1 MGVRL
6 RIKWLWVRIPLHSV
20 IVNQDLKSSKV
31 AEYKKNCLKSSKTE
45 AVLFKLSRKLT
56 YVPIKLKL
64 NGKRLYPTKSV
75 KYFGIKVDENLNWK
89 HEISDVAIKLN
100 RANSILSN
108 LRHFIYR
115 KTLKPIYH
123 VIFEPHL
130 CYSSLVWAQNL
141 SSVIRL
147 SILQKKSL
155 WIIYLRS
162 RSAHTSPLFR
172 ETNILIKMLYC
183 LFIKKYFNNFLPTT
197 FKNSFTFSSDM
208 HGYRTCWCNVVPP
221 RNTTLYGRNS
231 FNISAAY
238 TWNHLQ
244 KLNENNLFYQ
254 LPPSKFKIIIKKLF
268 LNNYN

>member
-1 MGVRL
+1 MLFLTCLGTKFKFNYKTFYFAKEIL
-6 RIKWLWVRIPLHSV
+6 MDYI
-20 IVNQDLKSSKV
+20 SSKSQCSYISFIQRNQHSNKI
-31 AEYKKNCLKSSKTE
+31 AL
-45 AVLFKLSRKLT
+45 
-56 YVPIKLKL
+56 
-64 NGKRLYPTKSV
+64 
-75 KYFGIKVDENLNWK
+75 EN
-89 HEISDVAIKLN
+89 
-100 RANSILSN
+100 
-108 LRHFIYR
+108 
-115 KTLKPIYH
+115 
-123 VIFEPHL
+123 
-130 CYSSLVWAQNL
+130 
-141 SSVIRL
+141 
-147 SILQKKSL
+147 
-155 WIIYLRS
+155 
-162 RSAHTSPLFR
+162 
-172 ETNILIKMLYC
+172 C